1 VNRLRVS
8 LVLILLVAAGLA
20 GCGQG
25 EKGKAQVWVTRDRG
39 AEVLEQ
45 GSVPA
50 GLTALQGLDRL
61 AQVETGYGGAFVTEI
76 DGVANSRLHRRDWF
90 FFVNG
95 YEADRGAA
103 SYRLRAGDVEWW
115 DYRSWRGSER
125 VPVVVGAF
133 PEPFLHGYD
142 GKRRAAAVRF
152 APGLAAEAKA
162 LAKIVHA
169 RSVAAIGRPVAAAA
183 NVLVV
188 RAGRPGMVARL
199 RSGERAGDPVRFVVS
214 GRAFARS
221 LATDPA
227 LVKHR
232 YQAAEWSS
240 P

>member
-1 VNRLRVS
+1 VNRLRIT
-8 LVLILLVAAGLA
+8 LFLILLATVSLA

-39 AEVLEQ
+39 ATVLDR
-45 GSVPA
+45 GSVPG
-50 GLTALQGLDRL
+50 GLTALQGLDRI
-61 AQVETGYGGAFVTEI
+61 AEIETGYGGAFVSEI
-76 DGVANSRLHRRDWF
+76 DGVASSRSRQRDWF

-103 SYRLRAGDVEWW
+103 SYRLRDGDVEWW
-115 DYRSWRGSER
+115 DYRSWRDSER

-152 APGLAAEAKA
+152 GPGLRSEAYA

-169 RSVAAIGRPVAAAA
+169 RSVAAIGKSAASSA
-183 NVLVV
+183 NLLVV
-188 RAGRPGMVARL
+188 EAGRPGIVARL
-199 RSGERAGDPVRFVVS
+199 RGGERAGDPVRFVVT

-221 LATDPA
+221 LARNPA
-227 LVKHR
+227 LVCRR
-232 YQAAEWSS
+232 YQTAEWSS
-240 P
+240 S

>member
-1 VNRLRVS
+1 VNGLRNS
-8 LVLILLVAAGLA
+8 FVLILLVAAGLA

-39 AEVLEQ
+39 ETLLEQ

-61 AQVETGYGGAFVTEI
+61 AEVETGYGGAFVNKI
-76 DGVANSRLHRRDWF
+76 DGVSGSRLHQRDWF

-103 SYRLRAGDVEWW
+103 SYRLRGGDVEWW
-115 DYRSWRGSER
+115 DYRSWQGVER
-125 VPVVVGAF
+125 EPVVIGAF
-133 PEPFLHGYD
+133 PEPFLHGYN

-152 APGLAAEAKA
+152 GPGLRAEARA
-162 LAKIVHA
+162 LARVVHA
-169 RSVAAIGRPVAAAA
+169 RSVAALGKPVAAAA
-183 NVLVV
+183 NLLVV
-188 RAGRPGMVARL
+188 SNGRPGMVARL
-199 RSGERAGDPVRFVVS
+199 RSRETAGDPVRFVVS

-221 LATDPA
+221 LARDPT
-227 LVKHR
+227 LVRQR

>member
-1 VNRLRVS
+1 VNRRFVS
-8 LVLILLVAAGLA
+8 VCLILLAAVSLG

-39 AEVLEQ
+39 ATLLDE
-45 GSVPA
+45 GRVPA

-61 AQVETGYGGAFVTEI
+61 TPVETGYGGAFVSKI
-76 DGVANSRLHRRDWF
+76 DGVASSRLHQRDWF

-103 SYRLRAGDVEWW
+103 AYRLRAGDVEWW

-125 VPVVVGAF
+125 APVVVGAF

-152 APGLAAEAKA
+152 GPGLGAEAHA
-162 LAKIVHA
+162 LARVVRA
-169 RSVAAIGRPVAAAA
+169 GSVAALGRPVAPAA
-183 NVLVV
+183 NLLVV
-188 RAGRPGMVARL
+188 TTGRPGMTARL
-199 RSGERAGDPVRFVVS
+199 RSGERAGEPVRFVVS

-221 LATDPA
+221 LARNPA
-227 LVKHR
+227 LTRRR
-232 YQAAEWSS
+232 YQAAAGNN

>member
-1 VNRLRVS
+1 MNGLRNS

-39 AEVLEQ
+39 ETVFEQ

-61 AQVETGYGGAFVTEI
+61 AEVETGYGGAFVNKI
-76 DGVANSRLHRRDWF
+76 DGVASSRLHQRDWF

-103 SYRLRAGDVEWW
+103 SYRLRGGDVEWW
-115 DYRSWRGSER
+115 DYRSWQGVER
-125 VPVVVGAF
+125 EPVVIGAF

-142 GKRRAAAVRF
+142 GKRRTAAVRF
-152 APGLAAEAKA
+152 GPGFRAEARA
-162 LAKIVHA
+162 LARVVHA
-169 RSVAAIGRPVAAAA
+169 RSVAALGKPVAAAA
-183 NVLVV
+183 NLLVV
-188 RAGRPGMVARL
+188 SAGRPGMIARL
-199 RSGERAGDPVRFVVS
+199 RNGERAGEPVRFVVK

-221 LATDPA
+221 LARNPG
-227 LVKHR
+227 LIRQH
-232 YQAAEWSS
+232 YQAAGWSGS
-240 P
+240 